1 MERQGFIGDLE
12 SKSKEQL
19 CELLSRQEKL
29 LNNKRFVQTLTDKGK
44 KISEFVGR
52 VRHALANKEEE
63 EKKQARLAS
72 VRTEFQARYQQALSL
87 RQHVVSTDVCTAR
100 TRLEENEDSMNTE
113 PSHLGEAVGRVDG
126 ENSSESLCIENT
138 DVRQSTSGDTAA
150 SGNAD
155 SATDMDL
162 TVAFERVT
170 LSEESRVP
178 PRDSTRNPFL
188 GSQQQQKKP
197 HYIEVLERS
206 DVYVTKPRFRPN
218 QIPVK
223 SDSPSPGESPGCVTP
238 LSAEARRQRD
248 RKHLDDITAAKLPPL
263 HYSPAQLLSL
273 EESVTLAKEQ
283 TKKHQELQAKLAAQK
298 LTESLTVSMNSYNP
312 EGGALAACREVHDD
326 GAFSEED

>member
-1 MERQGFIGDLE
+1 MERQGLIGDLE

-29 LNNKRFVQTLTDKGK
+29 LNNKRFVQTLPDKGK
-44 KISEFVGR
+44 KISEFVGK

-63 EKKQARLAS
+63 EKKQVRLAS

-87 RQHVVSTDVCTAR
+87 HQHVVSTDVRTAR
-100 TRLEENEDSMNTE
+100 TRLDENEDSKNTE

-126 ENSSESLCIENT
+126 ENGSESICIENT
-138 DVRQSTSGDTAA
+138 DLRQSTSGDTAA
-150 SGNAD
+150 YGNAD
-155 SATDMDL
+155 RATDMDL
-162 TVAFERVT
+162 TLAFERVT
-170 LSEESRVP
+170 LSEESSVP
-178 PRDSTRNPFL
+178 SRDSTMNSFL
-188 GSQQQQKKP
+188 GSHQQKKP

-206 DVYVTKPRFRPN
+206 DVNVTKPRFRPN

-223 SDSPSPGESPGCVTP
+223 SASPSPGESPGRVTP

-283 TKKHQELQAKLAAQK
+283 TKKYQELQAKLAAQK
-298 LTESLTVSMNSYNP
+298 LAESLTVSMNSYNP
-312 EGGALAACREVHDD
+312 EGGALAPCREVHDD
-326 GAFSEED
+326 GALSEED